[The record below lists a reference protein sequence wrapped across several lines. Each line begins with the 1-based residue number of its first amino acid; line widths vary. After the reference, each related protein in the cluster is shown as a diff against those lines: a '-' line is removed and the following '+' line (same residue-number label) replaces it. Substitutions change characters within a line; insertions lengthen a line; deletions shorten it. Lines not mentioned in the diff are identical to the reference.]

1 MVTWKALTIN
11 AFAAIVGVI
20 GANYVGG
27 FFPAWYLQLGAG
39 VVLFAVASFVMKGES
54 DWEGP
59 VRLLLGVAGLTL
71 VLRGLIGPGG
81 IVAITL
87 PAQISSVV

>member
-1 MVTWKALTIN
+1 MAWKALTIN
-11 AFAAIVGVI
+11 SFAAIVGLI

-27 FFPAWYLQLGAG
+27 YFPAWYLQAGAG
-39 VVLFAVASFVMKGES
+39 VVLFAVAAVGLKGEA

-71 VLRGLIGPGG
+71 VLRGLVGPGG
-81 IVAITL
+81 VVALTL
-87 PAQISSVV
+87 PAQVSSVV